1 MRSIRF
7 TITVSTVLI
16 ILTSTMAVLGASY
29 LIGHNETDQNSV
41 RMMNL
46 INEDREKTL
55 EKYFGSIEQSA
66 EIMANVAIEDLDSVF
81 LAEYGAVR
89 TGTEIS
95 EQTPEQKNALDEYLR
110 AYCARIQGL
119 FSGVA
124 DNTQGIVS
132 YFHCINPELSSS
144 ERGFYYK
151 KIGKTGLI
159 EQPPLDVVNLEP
171 EEHLGT
177 TWYQAAVSMG
187 RPGWVGPYVC
197 ENQWVYSYFVPI
209 YKAGLFIGLI
219 GMDISCDTLVDQLR
233 DVRIYNTGYLCLL
246 DTKGRV
252 IYHPDLPIGSSKDE
266 LQYELDEQL
275 MKRENSGNVLIRY
288 TADNVNRQVSYSTL
302 SNGLTLF
309 CVVPTD
315 EINAPWIRLVRDI
328 AMIAIL
334 IIGVFAVLV
343 SFLMGAIMYPLKQLT
358 DASQRLAD
366 ADYTVDLNYEGRDEI
381 GALTGAFKRMRDQ
394 IRQYIENLNHQI
406 LYDRMTDLPNMR
418 HFFTLALQEKE
429 KMQAEGLNPVMVYID
444 IIGIRHYNRQY
455 GFKTGDKMIM
465 NLAEILA
472 RHFGAQRACRF
483 GGDHFTAVT
492 DETRIDAILKAVLK
506 DCETAID
513 GKPMSI
519 RVGVYPGRLEEVDV
533 STACDRAKYAC
544 DLKRGELSSVIAY
557 YDETMRKQGEMN
569 VHIIQNLD
577 RALKEGW
584 IKVYYQ
590 PIVRAADGK
599 VCDEEALARW
609 IDPEFGFLSPGYFIP
624 ALEEAKLIYKLDL
637 YVVEQVLKK
646 MKEQERLGMY
656 LVPQS
661 INLSRM
667 DFESCDI
674 VEEIC
679 RRVDEAGVD
688 HSMITIEI
696 TESIIGSDF
705 EFMKEQIA
713 RFRKLG
719 FPVWMDDF
727 GSGYSSLDGLNQIP
741 FDLIKFNMS
750 FMERFDEGDEGKIIL
765 TELVNMAMSLK
776 IETVCEGVEKA
787 EQVEFLREIGC
798 TRIQGFYY
806 GRPVSFEEIVAS
818 KGKEGALEYE
828 NPAEAGYYAS
838 IGRINLYDF
847 SALSSETDS
856 SLAHYFNTLPMC
868 IIEVNGTRLW
878 YSRCNQS
885 YRDFLKRTMNVDYST
900 EEIDLMDPDA
910 ESGTL
915 FLRGVMQC
923 VRDGKRAIIDENVGL
938 DTIVHTMIRR
948 IAVNPVTNI
957 TAIAVAVLAVSTET
971 ADGADSGQRAENSED
986 TPRYMAHGL
995 STTAEL
1001 KDTII
1006 SLLDNMPCLT
1016 FTKLAKT
1023 GVYIACNQAFAEYA
1037 HKTGP
1042 AGVIGLTDSQ
1052 IFDEKTASHFIEDDK
1067 KALSMNEPYVFI
1079 EDVLDA
1085 AGNRRCFQTTKLK
1098 YYNFNSQL
1106 CILGM
1111 CQDVT
1116 DIVRVRRENSDGKM

>member
-1 MRSIRF
+1 MRSIRS

-16 ILTSTMAVLGASY
+16 ILTSIMTVLGSLY

-81 LAEYGAVR
+81 LTESGAVR
-89 TGTEIS
+89 TGTS
-95 EQTPEQKNALDEYLR
+95 EQTPEQKTALDEYLH
-110 AYCARIQGL
+110 AYCGRLQDL

-124 DNTQGIVS
+124 DNTQGIIS
-132 YFHCINPELSSS
+132 YFYCINPEFNSS
-144 ERGFYYK
+144 EQGFYYR

-159 EQPPLDVVNLEP
+159 EQTPLDVVNLEP
-171 EEHLGT
+171 EEYLGA
-177 TWYQAAVSMG
+177 TWYEAAVSMG
-187 RPGWVGPYVC
+187 RPGWVGPYVF
-197 ENQWVYSYFVPI
+197 EDQWVYSYFVPI
-209 YKAGLFIGLI
+209 YKAGTFIGLI
-219 GMDISCDTLVDQLR
+219 GMDISCDTLVDQLK
-233 DVRIYNTGYLCLL
+233 DVRIYKTGYVCLL
-246 DTKGRV
+246 AANGRV
-252 IYHPDLPIGSSKDE
+252 VYHPDFPIGTGKDE
-266 LQYELDEQL
+266 MQFGVDEQL
-275 MKRENSGNVLIRY
+275 LQGKNSGNALIRC
-288 TADNVNRQVSYSTL
+288 TVNNESRQMSYSTL
-302 SNGLTLF
+302 SNGMTLF
-309 CVVPTD
+309 CIVPTN

-328 AMIAIL
+328 SLIAGL
-334 IIGVFAVLV
+334 IIAVFTALV
-343 SFLMGAIMYPLKQLT
+343 SLLMGAIMYPLKQLT

-381 GALTGAFKRMRDQ
+381 GALTIAFKRMRDQ
-394 IRQYIENLNHQI
+394 IRQYIDNLNHQI
-406 LYDRMTDLPNMR
+406 FYDRMTDLPNMR
-418 HFFTLALQEKE
+418 HFFTLAQKERE
-429 KMQAEGLNPVMVYID
+429 KMLAEGLEVVMVYID

-465 NLAEILA
+465 NLAQILA
-472 RHFGAQRACRF
+472 RHFGAQRICRF
-483 GGDHFTAVT
+483 GGDHFTAVA
-492 DETRIDAILKAVLK
+492 DEARVDEILKAVLR

-513 GKPMSI
+513 GKRMSI
-519 RVGVYPGRLEEVDV
+519 RVGIYPNRLEDVDV
-533 STACDRAKYAC
+533 SIACDRAKFAC
-544 DLKRGELSSVIAY
+544 DLNRGEMSSSIVY

-584 IKVYYQ
+584 VKVYYQ
-590 PIVRAADGK
+590 PIVRAANGK

-609 IDPEFGFLSPGYFIP
+609 IDPQFGFLSPGVFIP

-688 HSMITIEI
+688 HSMITVEI
-696 TESIIGSDF
+696 TESIIGSNF

-741 FDLIKFNMS
+741 FDLIKFNMR

-765 TELVNMAMSLK
+765 TELVKMAMSLK

-806 GRPVSFEEIVAS
+806 GRPVPFEEIAAS

-828 NPAEAGYYAS
+828 NPEEKAVIPDSAGSEYS
-838 IGRINLYDF
+838 
-847 SALSSETDS
+847 SA
-856 SLAHYFNTLPMC
+856 
-868 IIEVNGTRLW
+868 
-878 YSRCNQS
+878 
-885 YRDFLKRTMNVDYST
+885 
-900 EEIDLMDPDA
+900 
-910 ESGTL
+910 
-915 FLRGVMQC
+915 
-923 VRDGKRAIIDENVGL
+923 
-938 DTIVHTMIRR
+938 
-948 IAVNPVTNI
+948 
-957 TAIAVAVLAVSTET
+957 
-971 ADGADSGQRAENSED
+971 
-986 TPRYMAHGL
+986 
-995 STTAEL
+995 
-1001 KDTII
+1001 
-1006 SLLDNMPCLT
+1006 
-1016 FTKLAKT
+1016 
-1023 GVYIACNQAFAEYA
+1023 
-1037 HKTGP
+1037 
-1042 AGVIGLTDSQ
+1042 
-1052 IFDEKTASHFIEDDK
+1052 
-1067 KALSMNEPYVFI
+1067 
-1079 EDVLDA
+1079 
-1085 AGNRRCFQTTKLK
+1085 
-1098 YYNFNSQL
+1098 
-1106 CILGM
+1106 
-1111 CQDVT
+1111 
-1116 DIVRVRRENSDGKM
+1116 